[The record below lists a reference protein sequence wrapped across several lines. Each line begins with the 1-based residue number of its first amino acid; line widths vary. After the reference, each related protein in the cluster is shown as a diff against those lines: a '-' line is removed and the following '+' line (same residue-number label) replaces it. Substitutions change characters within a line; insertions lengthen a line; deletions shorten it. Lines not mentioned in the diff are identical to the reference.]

1 MRIAPWIFAIV
12 AGITLFVAQVVAQL
26 ALATVTYSGLPDAL
40 EKNAR
45 ALMPLA
51 SAPCNS
57 ASFRIE
63 RLFRDSDAKLREAL
77 EALGYYRYESQK
89 SLDLEESEC
98 WTATFDVV
106 LGEPVRLRQVSV
118 VLQGEAEDDE
128 WFRLEKRSQWPATGD
143 VLDHG
148 AYERFKKQLL
158 ANVQGRGYFEA
169 EWVRSEVV
177 VNESMTSAD
186 MLLEIES
193 GPRYHFGE
201 ISYSDDVLRP
211 ALLANYAEFQPGDPY
226 SAEAISELHESLS
239 GSGYFGTVSIRAEP
253 LDDGSNIVP
262 VFVTI
267 SPGMRQVYTTGLGYA
282 TDIGVQGRLGYTNR
296 RLNDLGHQFDSQ
308 LYASSVDSQ
317 VSGTYRWPRGNPE
330 AEWVDIFGGYQHKR
344 TDTSETDKVT
354 LGIRVSRNRTPLW
367 LETPYINFTGEDFRV
382 GDQVDKSRLLI
393 PGISW
398 ESTIGREI
406 SRIRSGHRIS
416 LDVRGSLDEIGSDT
430 SFLQLTGATKWA
442 FPLGESNRL
451 LARADLGFTIN
462 KDFEELPASVR
473 FFAGGDNSVRGY
485 GFETLGPTNEE
496 GDVVGGSYLATF
508 SVEFDRLIG
517 KKWSIAA
524 FVDTG
529 NAFDSFDFDFKTGI
543 GLGLRWYS
551 PLGPIRLDVAHPLD
565 DPTKDYR
572 LHITLGPDL

>member
-1 MRIAPWIFAIV
+1 
-12 AGITLFVAQVVAQL
+12 
-26 ALATVTYSGLPDAL
+26 
-40 EKNAR
+40 
-45 ALMPLA
+45 
-51 SAPCNS
+51 
-57 ASFRIE
+57 
-63 RLFRDSDAKLREAL
+63 
-77 EALGYYRYESQK
+77 
-89 SLDLEESEC
+89 
-98 WTATFDVV
+98 
-106 LGEPVRLRQVSV
+106 
-118 VLQGEAEDDE
+118 
-128 WFRLEKRSQWPATGD
+128 
-143 VLDHG
+143 
-148 AYERFKKQLL
+148 
-158 ANVQGRGYFEA
+158 
-169 EWVRSEVV
+169 
-177 VNESMTSAD
+177 
-186 MLLEIES
+186 
-193 GPRYHFGE
+193 
-201 ISYSDDVLRP
+201 
-211 ALLANYAEFQPGDPY
+211 
-226 SAEAISELHESLS
+226 
-239 GSGYFGTVSIRAEP
+239 
-253 LDDGSNIVP
+253 
-262 VFVTI
+262 
-267 SPGMRQVYTTGLGYA
+267 MRQVYTTGLGYA

>member
-89 SLDLEESEC
+89 SLDLEDSEC

-211 ALLANYAEFQPGDPY
+211 A
-226 SAEAISELHESLS
+226 
-239 GSGYFGTVSIRAEP
+239 
-253 LDDGSNIVP
+253 
-262 VFVTI
+262 
-267 SPGMRQVYTTGLGYA
+267 
-282 TDIGVQGRLGYTNR
+282 
-296 RLNDLGHQFDSQ
+296 
-308 LYASSVDSQ
+308 
-317 VSGTYRWPRGNPE
+317 
-330 AEWVDIFGGYQHKR
+330 
-344 TDTSETDKVT
+344 
-354 LGIRVSRNRTPLW
+354 
-367 LETPYINFTGEDFRV
+367 
-382 GDQVDKSRLLI
+382 
-393 PGISW
+393 
-398 ESTIGREI
+398 
-406 SRIRSGHRIS
+406 
-416 LDVRGSLDEIGSDT
+416 
-430 SFLQLTGATKWA
+430 
-442 FPLGESNRL
+442 
-451 LARADLGFTIN
+451 
-462 KDFEELPASVR
+462 
-473 FFAGGDNSVRGY
+473 
-485 GFETLGPTNEE
+485 
-496 GDVVGGSYLATF
+496 
-508 SVEFDRLIG
+508 
-517 KKWSIAA
+517 
-524 FVDTG
+524 
-529 NAFDSFDFDFKTGI
+529 
-543 GLGLRWYS
+543 
-551 PLGPIRLDVAHPLD
+551 
-565 DPTKDYR
+565 
-572 LHITLGPDL
+572 

>member
-12 AGITLFVAQVVAQL
+12 AGFTLFVAQVVAQL

-63 RLFRDSDAKLREAL
+63 RLFRDSDRTLREAL
-77 EALGYYRYESQK
+77 EALGYYRYEMQK
-89 SLDLEESEC
+89 SLDLKNPDC
-98 WTATFDVV
+98 WTATFNVQ
-106 LGEPVRLRQVSV
+106 LGEPVRLREVRV
-118 VLQGEAEDDE
+118 VLQGGAENDE
-128 WFRLEKRSQWPATGD
+128 WFRSSSRSAWPVPGD

-148 AYERFKKQLL
+148 TYEQFKKRLM

-169 EWVRSEVV
+169 EWARSEVI

-186 MLLEIES
+186 VLLEIDS

-201 ISYSDDVLRP
+201 INYSEDVLRP
-211 ALLANYAEFQPGDPY
+211 ALLASYAGFGPGDPY

-253 LDDGSNIVP
+253 LDDGSNVVP
-262 VFVTI
+262 VFVTL

-330 AEWVDIFGGYQHKR
+330 AEWVDIFGGYQQKQ

-354 LGIRVSRNRTPLW
+354 FGIRVSRNRTPLW

-430 SFLQLTGATKWA
+430 SFMQLTGATKWA

-451 LARADLGFTIN
+451 LARADLGFTIK

-485 GFETLGPTNEE
+485 GFETLGPTNDE

-508 SVEFDRLIG
+508 SIEFDRLIA

-565 DPTKDYR
+565 DPTRDYR

>member
-1 MRIAPWIFAIV
+1 MRIATWILAIV
-12 AGITLFVAQVVAQL
+12 AGITPFATQL

-77 EALGYYRYESQK
+77 EALGYYRYEMQK
-89 SLDLEESEC
+89 SLDLEDSKC

-128 WFRLEKRSQWPATGD
+128 WFRQEKRSQWPASGD

-169 EWVRSEVV
+169 EWVRNEVV

-186 MLLEIES
+186 MLLEIDS
-193 GPRYHFGE
+193 GPRYHFGDT
-201 ISYSDDVLRP
+201 SYSEDVLRP

-226 SAEAISELHESLS
+226 SAEAISDLHESLS

-253 LDDGSNIVP
+253 LEDGSNIVP
-262 VFVTI
+262 VYVTL

-354 LGIRVSRNRTPLW
+354 FGIRVSRNRTPLW

-442 FPLGESNRL
+442 FPLGKSNRGRQIL
-451 LARADLGFTIN
+451 EVFLECEAKVCTREQAD
-462 KDFEELPASVR
+462 
-473 FFAGGDNSVRGY
+473 
-485 GFETLGPTNEE
+485 
-496 GDVVGGSYLATF
+496 
-508 SVEFDRLIG
+508 
-517 KKWSIAA
+517 
-524 FVDTG
+524 
-529 NAFDSFDFDFKTGI
+529 
-543 GLGLRWYS
+543 
-551 PLGPIRLDVAHPLD
+551 
-565 DPTKDYR
+565 
-572 LHITLGPDL
+572 

>member
-89 SLDLEESEC
+89 SLDLEDSEC